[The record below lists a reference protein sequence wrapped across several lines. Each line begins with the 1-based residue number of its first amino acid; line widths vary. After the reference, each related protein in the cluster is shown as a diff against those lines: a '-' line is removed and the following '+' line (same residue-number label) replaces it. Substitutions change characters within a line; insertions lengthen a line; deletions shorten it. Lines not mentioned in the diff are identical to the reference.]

1 MRGYGTRLVWNSAR
15 STLSEPSNRRD
26 AVMDETTIDIFSE
39 EVHKELNALTLSDQS
54 VQVLIVWSFNSE
66 ISSANVVDCLIVNHE
81 TAVRVLQC
89 GVCREDR
96 VVRLHY
102 RSSNLRCRVHAEF
115 ELALLAI
122 IHRQAL
128 HQQGTKARASTAAK
142 GVEDKEALKTT
153 AVVCHASNLVKNLIN
168 ELLANSVVST
178 SIVVG
183 CILFSCDH
191 LFGMEEASVCASADL
206 IDNIGLEIA
215 VDGSG
220 DIFAIA

>member
-1 MRGYGTRLVWNSAR
+1 
-15 STLSEPSNRRD
+15 
-26 AVMDETTIDIFSE
+26 MDETTMVIFSE
-39 EVHKELNALTLSDQS
+39 VVQKERSTLTLSDQS
-54 VQVLIVWSFNSE
+54 VQVLIVRSFNSE

-89 GVCREDR
+89 GVCCEDR
-96 VVRLHY
+96 VVWLNY
-102 RSSNLRCRVHAEF
+102 RSSNLRCRIHAEF
-115 ELALLAI
+115 ELALLTI
-122 IHRQAL
+122 VHRQAL
-128 HQQGTKARASTAAK
+128 HQQGTKARASTTAK
-142 GVEDKEALKTT
+142 RVEDKEALKTT

-168 ELLANSVVST
+168 ELLANSVVSA

-191 LFGMEEASVCASADL
+191 LFGMEEASVCAGADL

-220 DIFAIA
+220 DIFAVA